1 MKKFFTLMMFAVSA
15 SAMMAQSNPKVFEAE
30 NSIDATMSEFSAN
43 GKAQMYIKNY
53 DYSNGKEIFTFYA
66 DDFTQQGE
74 LIVQCESFTASEK
87 MEQREW
93 QDDGMGHAGYTGDWK
108 TIYDESNTVYGGG
121 TSRIS
126 LKDFNQSC
134 DDFRSIYLSQTIF
147 NNDDKY
153 EYIMPVYKP
162 YSMYEER
169 DEDGD
174 GTIDTKVT
182 SSGKNKVGFK
192 IVSETG
198 NVLSTVNFE
207 EGFEV
212 YDLKFD
218 LILINGKR
226 YLGISSNS
234 SYPKR
239 VYYIYSIESEA
250 TSVSMKSVQRVA
262 VSARYTLDGRRTQG
276 ERGINIIR
284 MEDGTVKKV
293 FVK

>member
-1 MKKFFTLMMFAVSA
+1 MMFAVSA

-53 DYSNGKEIFTFYA
+53 DDSNGKEIFTFYA

-74 LIVQCESFTASEK
+74 LIVQRESFTASEK

-108 TIYDESNTVYGGG
+108 TIYDESNTIYGEG

-174 GTIDTKVT
+174 GTIDTKDT
-182 SSGKNKVGFK
+182 RSGMNIVGFK

-226 YLGISSNS
+226 YLSITGNS

>member
-1 MKKFFTLMMFAVSA
+1 MMFAVSA

-53 DYSNGKEIFTFYA
+53 DNSNGKVIFTFYA

-108 TIYDESNTVYGGG
+108 TIYDESNTIYGDGA
-121 TSRIS
+121 SRIT

-174 GTIDTKVT
+174 GTIDTKDT
-182 SSGKNKVGFK
+182 RSGMNIVGFK

-226 YLGISSNS
+226 YLSISGYS

-250 TSVSMKSVQRVA
+250 ASVSMKSVQRVA

>member
-1 MKKFFTLMMFAVSA
+1 MKKIFTLMMFALSA

-53 DYSNGKEIFTFYA
+53 DESNGKEIFTFYA

-74 LIVQCESFTASEK
+74 LIVQRESFTASEK

-108 TIYDESNTVYGGG
+108 TIYDESNTIYGEG
-121 TSRIS
+121 TSRIT

-174 GTIDTKVT
+174 GTIDTKDT
-182 SSGKNKVGFK
+182 RSGMNIVGFK

-207 EGFEV
+207 EGFGV

-226 YLGISSNS
+226 YLSISGNS

>member
-53 DYSNGKEIFTFYA
+53 DDSNGKEIFTFYA

-74 LIVQCESFTASEK
+74 LIVQRESFTASEK

-108 TIYDESNTVYGGG
+108 TIYDESNTIYGEG
-121 TSRIS
+121 TSRIT

-162 YSMYEER
+162 YSKYEER

-174 GTIDTKVT
+174 GTIDTKDT
-182 SSGKNKVGFK
+182 RSGMNIVGFK

-207 EGFEV
+207 EGFGV

-226 YLGISSNS
+226 YLSISGNS

>member
-1 MKKFFTLMMFAVSA
+1 MKKIFTLMMFAVSA

-53 DYSNGKEIFTFYA
+53 DDSNGKEIFTFYA

-74 LIVQCESFTASEK
+74 LIVQRESFTASEK

-108 TIYDESNTVYGGG
+108 TIYDESNTIYGEG
-121 TSRIS
+121 TSRIT

-174 GTIDTKVT
+174 GTIDTKDT
-182 SSGKNKVGFK
+182 RSGMNIVGFK

-207 EGFEV
+207 EGFGV

-226 YLGISSNS
+226 YLSISGNS

>member
-1 MKKFFTLMMFAVSA
+1 MMFAVSA

-108 TIYDESNTVYGGG
+108 TIYDESNTVYGAG
-121 TSRIS
+121 TSRIA

-226 YLGISSNS
+226 YLGISGNS
-234 SYPKR
+234 SYTGR

>member
-1 MKKFFTLMMFAVSA
+1 MKKIFTLMMFALSA

-53 DYSNGKEIFTFYA
+53 DDSNGKEIFTFYA

-74 LIVQCESFTASEK
+74 LIVQRESFTASEK

-108 TIYDESNTVYGGG
+108 TIYDESNTIYGEG
-121 TSRIS
+121 TSRIT

-174 GTIDTKVT
+174 GTIDTKDT
-182 SSGKNKVGFK
+182 RSGMNIVGFK

-207 EGFEV
+207 EGFGV

-226 YLGISSNS
+226 YLSISGNS

>member
-1 MKKFFTLMMFAVSA
+1 MMFAVSA

-53 DYSNGKEIFTFYA
+53 DNSNGKVIFTFYA

-108 TIYDESNTVYGGG
+108 TIYDESNTIYGDGA
-121 TSRIS
+121 SRIT

-174 GTIDTKVT
+174 GTIDTKDT
-182 SSGKNKVGFK
+182 RSGMNIVGFK

-226 YLGISSNS
+226 YLSITGNS

-250 TSVSMKSVQRVA
+250 ASVSMKSVQRVA

>member
-1 MKKFFTLMMFAVSA
+1 MMFAVSA

-53 DYSNGKEIFTFYA
+53 DDSNGKEIFTFYA

-74 LIVQCESFTASEK
+74 LIVQRESFTASEK

-108 TIYDESNTVYGGG
+108 TIYDESNTIYGEG
-121 TSRIS
+121 TSRIT

-174 GTIDTKVT
+174 GTIDTKDT
-182 SSGKNKVGFK
+182 RSGMNIVGFK

-207 EGFEV
+207 EGFGV

-226 YLGISSNS
+226 YLSITGNS

-250 TSVSMKSVQRVA
+250 ASVSMKSVQRVA

>member
-15 SAMMAQSNPKVFEAE
+15 SAMMAQSNPKVLEVG

-53 DYSNGKEIFTFYA
+53 DDSNGKEIFTFYA

-74 LIVQCESFTASEK
+74 LIVQRESFTASEK
-87 MEQREW
+87 MEQRER

-108 TIYDESNTVYGGG
+108 TIYDESNTIYGEG
-121 TSRIS
+121 TSRIT

-174 GTIDTKVT
+174 GTIDTKDT
-182 SSGKNKVGFK
+182 RSGMNIVGFK

-207 EGFEV
+207 EGFGV

-226 YLGISSNS
+226 YLSISGNS

>member
-1 MKKFFTLMMFAVSA
+1 MMFAVSA

-53 DYSNGKEIFTFYA
+53 DDTNGKEIFTFYA
-66 DDFTQQGE
+66 DDFTQQRE

-108 TIYDESNTVYGGG
+108 TIYDESNTIYGEG
-121 TSRIS
+121 TSRIT

-174 GTIDTKVT
+174 GTIDTKDT
-182 SSGKNKVGFK
+182 RSGMNIVGFK

-207 EGFEV
+207 EGFGV

-226 YLGISSNS
+226 YLSISGNS

>member
-1 MKKFFTLMMFAVSA
+1 MMFAVSA

-43 GKAQMYIKNY
+43 GKAQMYIKNF
-53 DYSNGKEIFTFYA
+53 DNSNGKEIFTFYA

-74 LIVQCESFTASEK
+74 LIVQRESFTASEK

-108 TIYDESNTVYGGG
+108 TIYDESNTIYGDGA
-121 TSRIS
+121 SRIT

-182 SSGKNKVGFK
+182 SSGMNIVGFK

-207 EGFEV
+207 EGFGV

>member
-53 DYSNGKEIFTFYA
+53 DDSNGKVIFTFYA

-74 LIVQCESFTASEK
+74 LIVQRESFTASEK

-108 TIYDESNTVYGGG
+108 TIYDESNTIYGEG
-121 TSRIS
+121 TSRIT

-174 GTIDTKVT
+174 GTIDTKDT
-182 SSGKNKVGFK
+182 RSGMNIVGFK

-207 EGFEV
+207 EGFGV

-226 YLGISSNS
+226 YLSISGNS

>member
-53 DYSNGKEIFTFYA
+53 DDSNGKEIFTFYA

-74 LIVQCESFTASEK
+74 LIVQRESFTASEK

-108 TIYDESNTVYGGG
+108 TIYDESNTIYGEG
-121 TSRIS
+121 TSRIT

-174 GTIDTKVT
+174 GTIDTKDT
-182 SSGKNKVGFK
+182 RSGMNIVGFK

-207 EGFEV
+207 EGFGV

-226 YLGISSNS
+226 YLSISGNS

-239 VYYIYSIESEA
+239 VYYIYSIEREA

>member
-53 DYSNGKEIFTFYA
+53 DDSNGKEIFTFYA

-74 LIVQCESFTASEK
+74 LIVQRESFTASEK

-108 TIYDESNTVYGGG
+108 TIYDESYTIYGEG
-121 TSRIS
+121 TSRIT

-174 GTIDTKVT
+174 GTIDTKDT
-182 SSGKNKVGFK
+182 RSGMNIVGFK

-207 EGFEV
+207 EGFGV

-226 YLGISSNS
+226 YLSISGNS

>member
-1 MKKFFTLMMFAVSA
+1 MMFAVSA

-53 DYSNGKEIFTFYA
+53 DDSNGKEIFTFYA

-74 LIVQCESFTASEK
+74 LIVQRESFTASEK

-108 TIYDESNTVYGGG
+108 TIYDESNTIYGEG
-121 TSRIS
+121 TSRIT

-174 GTIDTKVT
+174 GTIDTKDT
-182 SSGKNKVGFK
+182 RSGMNIVGFK

-207 EGFEV
+207 EGFGV

-226 YLGISSNS
+226 YLSISGNS

>member
-1 MKKFFTLMMFAVSA
+1 MMFAVSA

-53 DYSNGKEIFTFYA
+53 DDSNGKEIFTFYA

-74 LIVQCESFTASEK
+74 LIVQRESFTASEK

-108 TIYDESNTVYGGG
+108 TIYDESYTIYGEG
-121 TSRIS
+121 TSRIT

-174 GTIDTKVT
+174 GTIDTKDT
-182 SSGKNKVGFK
+182 RSGMNIVGFK

-207 EGFEV
+207 EGFGV

-226 YLGISSNS
+226 YLSISGNS